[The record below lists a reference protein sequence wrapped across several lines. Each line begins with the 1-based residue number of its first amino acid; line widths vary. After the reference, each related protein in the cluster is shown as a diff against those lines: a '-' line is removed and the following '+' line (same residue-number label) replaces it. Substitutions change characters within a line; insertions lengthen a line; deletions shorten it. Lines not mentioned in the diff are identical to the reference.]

1 MALGSPPT
9 ALSIASSLCIT
20 ARVVGRCTG
29 ARLVSF
35 HGPQSPA
42 RTGPAERAGPNNP
55 INPAAKDDT
64 DNRKRVHNNE
74 RQFGHMAATVQ
85 LK

>member
-1 MALGSPPT
+1 MGRV
-9 ALSIASSLCIT
+9 SSYF
-20 ARVVGRCTG
+20 TG
-29 ARLVSF
+29 ISRRKE
-35 HGPQSPA
+35 PRPA
-42 RTGPAERAGPNNP
+42 ADRAGPNNP
-55 INPAAKDDT
+55 INPPKDDT